1 MTPPGRNALVALLAL
16 LAALTM
22 RAAPPLSC
30 APGAFTSPQ
39 LEALWPA
46 ADPSLSCLGQN
57 KAIVFTPDLSP
68 PETCDFYR
76 RLGFA
81 CYRDAS
87 WEVVLDSLKRENE
100 ARPIG
105 DRVTTVILETHGT
118 NGNGLKLQDGHAP
131 TDRRSYV
138 SAGALQERLEA
149 AGVRVCVISA
159 CNSGRLLRDEIYKT
173 LDPDNGDRLFLPA
186 TLGVLNAATS
196 FDPASSPVELLMR
209 ADSHLEALTEGE
221 VGELAPATRAALGMR
236 DPKSRFVISD
246 LMTQMLTRDPRLEL
260 TAARVTRTLSRDDI
274 SDEEGEL
281 LFARFLEYLD
291 CLAEKP

>member
-1 MTPPGRNALVALLAL
+1 MTRAGRNALVALLAL
-16 LAALTM
+16 LPALTIQAAL
-22 RAAPPLSC
+22 AGSC
-30 APGAFTSPQ
+30 APEAFTSPQ
-39 LEALWPA
+39 LETLWPA
-46 ADPSLSCLGQN
+46 AEQSLSCLGHN

-68 PETCDFYR
+68 PETCDLYR

-87 WEVVLDSLKRENE
+87 WGVVLESLTRENE
-100 ARPIG
+100 ARPAG

-118 NGNGLKLQDGHAP
+118 NGNGLKLQDGHAA

-149 AGVRVCVISA
+149 AGVRFCVISA
-159 CNSGRLLRDEIYKT
+159 CNSGRLLRGEIYKA

-186 TLGVLNAATS
+186 TLGLLNAGDA
-196 FDPASSPVELLMR
+196 FDPSSSPVAILMR
-209 ADSHLEALTEGE
+209 GDSHLEALTEGE
-221 VGELAPATRAALGMR
+221 VGELAPATRAALGLR

-260 TAARVTRTLSRDDI
+260 TVARVTRTLSRDDI
-274 SDEEGEL
+274 SDEEGER
-281 LFARFLEYLD
+281 LFARLLEYLD
-291 CLAEKP
+291 CLAGKP